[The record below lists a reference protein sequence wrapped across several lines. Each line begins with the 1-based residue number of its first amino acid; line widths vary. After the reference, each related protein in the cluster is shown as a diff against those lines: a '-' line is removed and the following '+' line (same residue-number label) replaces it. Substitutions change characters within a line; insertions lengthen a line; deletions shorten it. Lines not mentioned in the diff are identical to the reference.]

1 MVTKNCKAELS
12 NSELS
17 LLVQVLRHELG
28 ARHRWLEVSSV
39 GNSRVGRPAVPS
51 LSMQQQQF
59 EELAR
64 IYQRLCTLEKQYA
77 DEEPGEGS

>member
-17 LLVQVLRHELG
+17 LLVKVLRHELG
-28 ARHRWLEVSSV
+28 ARHRWLEVSSA
-39 GNSRVGRPAVPS
+39 GNSRIGRPAVPS

-64 IYQRLCTLEKQYA
+64 IYQRLRSLEKKYA
-77 DEEPGEGS
+77 GEELEENS

>member
-1 MVTKNCKAELS
+1 MVTKNYKAELS

-17 LLVQVLRHELG
+17 LLVKVLRQELG

-39 GNSRVGRPAVPS
+39 GNSRIGRPAVPS

-64 IYQRLCTLEKQYA
+64 IYQRLRSLEKKYA
-77 DEEPGEGS
+77 GEEPEENS